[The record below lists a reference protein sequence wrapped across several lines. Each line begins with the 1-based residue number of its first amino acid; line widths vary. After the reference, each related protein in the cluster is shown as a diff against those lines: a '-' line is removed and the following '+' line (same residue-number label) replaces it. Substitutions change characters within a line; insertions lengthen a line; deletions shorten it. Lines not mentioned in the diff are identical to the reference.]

1 MINMSLIV
9 DGTEIPTTG
18 TINFNGINLEKII
31 FDGVIVWSK
40 EAIMSRKRFLC
51 GNWKMNKTWDESITL
66 AQQILAAGVNTTN
79 PETVLA
85 PATCNLKAVANTV
98 GTTLGVCSQFVSNA
112 ASGAYTGQ
120 VSAAMLANVG
130 CKYAIINHSE
140 TTYFGMTPEVENGQA
155 SFYNNFNV
163 ISGQLGQCFA
173 NNLTPILCCGE
184 SLTIREKGAYKSWVE
199 YQLRMSLN
207 GIGSDQVKT
216 MIISYEPIWAI
227 GTGKIATPEQV
238 EIMCAHIRSIIQEKY
253 GPDVA
258 EQIRII
264 YGGSMKADNAP
275 DLLSQPNID
284 GGLVGGASLNA
295 TNFAALW
302 NAFKNN

>member
-1 MINMSLIV
+1 MSLIV

-40 EAIMSRKRFLC
+40 EAIMARKPFLC

-85 PATCNLKAVANTV
+85 PATCNLKAVADTV
-98 GTTLGVCSQFVSNA
+98 GTTLGVCSQFVSNM

-130 CKYAIINHSE
+130 CKYAIINNPE
-140 TTYFGMTPEVENGQA
+140 TMYFGMTPEAVIGDGQA

-163 ISGQLGQCFA
+163 IPAQLGQCFS

-184 SLTIREKGAYKSWVE
+184 NLPIREKNASKSWVE

-207 GIGSDQVKT
+207 GIGADQVKT
-216 MIISYEPIWAI
+216 MIISYVPIWAI
-227 GTGKIATPEQV
+227 GTGKTATPEQA
-238 EIMCAHIRSIIQEKY
+238 EIMCAHIRSIIASMY
-253 GPDVA
+253 GNTIA

-264 YGGSMKADNAP
+264 WGGSMKANSAP
-275 DLLSQPNID
+275 ELLSKPNID
-284 GGLVGGASLNA
+284 GGLVSGVSLNA
-295 TNFAALW
+295 ANFAALW
-302 NAFKNN
+302 NAFNNN

>member
-1 MINMSLIV
+1 MSLIV
-9 DGTEIPTTG
+9 NGTEIPTTG

-85 PATCNLKAVANTV
+85 PATCNLKAVADTV
-98 GTTLGVCSQFVSNA
+98 GTTLGVCSQFVSNRP
-112 ASGAYTGQ
+112 SGAFTGQ

-140 TTYFGMTPEVENGQA
+140 TMYFGMTPEAVAEDKQA
-155 SFYNNFNV
+155 SFYNNFDV
-163 ISGQLGQCFA
+163 ISGQLGQCFN

-199 YQLRMSLN
+199 YQLRMSLV
-207 GIGSDQVKT
+207 GQPADSVKT

-227 GTGKIATPEQV
+227 GTGKTATPEQV
-238 EIMCAHIRSIIQEKY
+238 ETMCEHIRNIIASMYTNTTAEK
-253 GPDVA
+253 V
-258 EQIRII
+258 RII
-264 YGGSMKADNAP
+264 YGGAMKASNAP
-275 DLLSQPNID
+275 ELLAKPNID

-302 NAFKNN
+302 NAFNN

>member
-1 MINMSLIV
+1 MSLIV
-9 DGTEIPTTG
+9 NGTEIPTTG
-18 TINFNGINLEKII
+18 TINFNGINLEKVI

-85 PATCNLKAVANTV
+85 PATCNLKAVADTV
-98 GTTLGVCSQFVSNA
+98 GTTLGVCSQFVSNRPG
-112 ASGAYTGQ
+112 GAFTGQ

-140 TTYFGMTPEVENGQA
+140 TTYFGMTPEAVTEDTQA

-163 ISGQLGQCFA
+163 ISGQLGQCF
-173 NNLTPILCCGE
+173 NNNITPILCCGE
-184 SLTIREKGAYKSWVE
+184 SLNIREKEAYQSWVE
-199 YQLRMSLN
+199 YQLRMSL
-207 GIGSDQVKT
+207 IGQPADSVKK

-227 GTGKIATPEQV
+227 GTGKTATPEQV
-238 EIMCAHIRSIIQEKY
+238 EIMCEYIRNIIASMY
-253 GPDVA
+253 TNTTA

-264 YGGSMKADNAP
+264 YGGAMKASNAQE
-275 DLLSQPNID
+275 LLSQPNID

-295 TNFAALW
+295 SNFAALW
-302 NAFKNN
+302 NIFNNN

>member
-1 MINMSLIV
+1 MSLIV
-9 DGTEIPTTG
+9 NGTEIPTSG

-140 TTYFGMTPEVENGQA
+140 TTYFGMTPEAVTGNEQA
-155 SFYNNFNV
+155 SFYNNFDV
-163 ISGQLGQCFA
+163 ISGQLGQCLV
-173 NNLTPILCCGE
+173 NNITPILCCGE
-184 SLTIREKGAYKSWVE
+184 NLTIREKEAYKSWVR
-199 YQLRMSLN
+199 YQLEMSLN
-207 GIGSDQVKT
+207 GVGVDDMKKIV
-216 MIISYEPIWAI
+216 IAYEPIWAI
-227 GTGKIATPEQV
+227 GTGKTATPDEV
-238 EIMCAHIRSIIQEKY
+238 EAMCGYIRSVIEERY
-253 GPDVA
+253 GYSVA
-258 EQIRII
+258 DEVRII
-264 YGGSMKADNAP
+264 YGGSMKANNAP
-275 DLLSQPNID
+275 ELLSKPNID
-284 GGLVGGASLNA
+284 GGLVGGPALSA
-295 TNFAALW
+295 ANFAALW
-302 NAFKNN
+302 NAFNNN

>member
-1 MINMSLIV
+1 MSLIV

-18 TINFNGINLEKII
+18 TIIFNEISLDKVI

-51 GNWKMNKTWDESITL
+51 GNWKMNKTWDESIAL

-85 PATCNLKAVANTV
+85 PATCNLKAVADTV
-98 GTTLGVCSQFVSNA
+98 GTTLGVCSQFVSNMDR
-112 ASGAYTGQ
+112 GAFTGQ

-140 TTYFGMTPEVENGQA
+140 TTYFGMTPEAVTEDTQA

-163 ISGQLGQCFA
+163 ISGQLGQCFN

-184 SLTIREKGAYKSWVE
+184 SLTIREKEAYKSWVE

-227 GTGKIATPEQV
+227 GTGKTATPEQV
-238 EIMCAHIRSIIQEKY
+238 EIMCAHIRNIIASMY
-253 GPDVA
+253 NNTIA
-258 EQIRII
+258 EQVRII
-264 YGGSMKADNAP
+264 YGGSMKANNAP
-275 DLLSQPNID
+275 DLLRQPNID

-295 TNFAALW
+295 ASFAALW

>member
-1 MINMSLIV
+1 MSLIV

-85 PATCNLKAVANTV
+85 PATCNLKAVADTV
-98 GTTLGVCSQFVSNA
+98 GTTLGVCSQFVSNMDR
-112 ASGAYTGQ
+112 GAFTGQ

-140 TTYFGMTPEVENGQA
+140 TTYFGMTPEAVAEDGQA

-184 SLTIREKGAYKSWVE
+184 SLNIREKEAYKSWVE

-207 GIGSDQVKT
+207 GIGADQVKT

-227 GTGKIATPEQV
+227 GTGKTATPEQV
-238 EIMCAHIRSIIQEKY
+238 EIMCAHIRNIIASMY
-253 GPDVA
+253 DNTTA

-264 YGGSMKADNAP
+264 YGGSMKASNAS
-275 DLLSQPNID
+275 DLLSQPDID
-284 GGLVGGASLNA
+284 GGLVGGVSLNA

>member
-1 MINMSLIV
+1 MSLIV
-9 DGTEIPTTG
+9 DGTEIPATG

-51 GNWKMNKTWDESITL
+51 GNWKMNKTWDESIAL
-66 AQQILAAGVNTTN
+66 AQEILAAGVNTTN

-140 TTYFGMTPEVENGQA
+140 TTYFGMTPEAVTENGQA

-163 ISGQLGQCFA
+163 ISGQLQQCFG

-184 SLTIREKGAYKSWVE
+184 SLNIREKEAHKSWVE

-207 GIGSDQVKT
+207 GIGADQVKT

-227 GTGKIATPEQV
+227 GTGKTATPEQV

-253 GPDVA
+253 GPEVA

-264 YGGSMKADNAP
+264 YGGSMKANSAP
-275 DLLSQPNID
+275 DLLRQPNID
-284 GGLVGGASLNA
+284 GGLVGGPSLNA
-295 TNFAALW
+295 ANFAALW
-302 NAFKNN
+302 NAFNNN

>member
-1 MINMSLIV
+1 MSLIV

-66 AQQILAAGVNTTN
+66 AQQILAQGVNTTN

-112 ASGAYTGQ
+112 SSGAYTGQ

-140 TTYFGMTPEVENGQA
+140 TTYFGMTPEAVTENGEA

-163 ISGQLGQCFA
+163 ISGQLEQCFA

-184 SLTIREKGAYKSWVE
+184 SLTIRENGAYKSWVE
-199 YQLRMSLN
+199 YQLRMSLVN
-207 GIGSDQVKT
+207 KSSEQVAKT
-216 MIISYEPIWAI
+216 IISYEPIWAI
-227 GTGKIATPEQV
+227 GTGKTATPAQV
-238 EIMCAHIRSIIQEKY
+238 EIMCEHIRNIIASMY
-253 GPDVA
+253 DNATA

-264 YGGSMKADNAP
+264 YGGSMKASNAS
-275 DLLSQPNID
+275 DLLSQPDID
-284 GGLVGGASLNA
+284 GGLVGGVSLNA
-295 TNFAALW
+295 ANFAALW
-302 NAFKNN
+302 NVFNNN

>member
-1 MINMSLIV
+1 MSLIV
-9 DGTEIPTTG
+9 DGTEIPATG

-140 TTYFGMTPEVENGQA
+140 TTYFGMTPEAVAEDAQA

-163 ISGQLGQCFA
+163 ISGQLEQCFA

-184 SLTIREKGAYKSWVE
+184 SLTIREKNAYKSWVE
-199 YQLRMSLN
+199 YQLRMSLVN
-207 GIGSDQVKT
+207 KSIEQVAKT
-216 MIISYEPIWAI
+216 IISYEPSWAI
-227 GTGKIATPEQV
+227 GMGKTATPEQV
-238 EIMCAHIRSIIQEKY
+238 EIMCAHIRNIIASMY
-253 GPDVA
+253 DNTTA

-264 YGGSMKADNAP
+264 YGGSMKASNAP
-275 DLLSQPNID
+275 DLLSQPDID

-295 TNFAALW
+295 ANFAALW
-302 NAFKNN
+302 NAFNNN

>member
-1 MINMSLIV
+1 MSLIV
-9 DGTEIPTTG
+9 NGTEIPTTG
-18 TINFNGINLEKII
+18 TINFNGINLEKVI

-85 PATCNLKAVANTV
+85 PATCNLKAVADTV
-98 GTTLGVCSQFVSNA
+98 GTTLGVCSQFVSNRPG
-112 ASGAYTGQ
+112 GAFTGQ

-130 CKYAIINHSE
+130 CKYAIINHLE
-140 TTYFGMTPEVENGQA
+140 TTYFGMTPEAVTEDTQA

-163 ISGQLGQCFA
+163 ISGQLGQCF
-173 NNLTPILCCGE
+173 NNNITPILCCGE
-184 SLTIREKGAYKSWVE
+184 SLNIREKEAYKSWVE
-199 YQLRMSLN
+199 YQLRMSL
-207 GIGSDQVKT
+207 IGQPADSVKK

-227 GTGKIATPEQV
+227 GTGKTATPEQV
-238 EIMCAHIRSIIQEKY
+238 EIMCEHIRNIIASMY
-253 GPDVA
+253 TNTTA
-258 EQIRII
+258 EQVRIV
-264 YGGSMKADNAP
+264 YGGSMKANNAP
-275 DLLSQPNID
+275 GLLSKPNID
-284 GGLVGGASLNA
+284 GGLVGGVALNA
-295 TNFAALW
+295 SNFAALW

>member
-1 MINMSLIV
+1 MSLIV
-9 DGTEIPTTG
+9 NGTEIPTTG

-51 GNWKMNKTWDESITL
+51 GNWKMNKTWDESIAL

-85 PATCNLKAVANTV
+85 PTTCNLKAVADTV
-98 GTTLGVCSQFVSNA
+98 GTTLGVCSQFVSNMDK
-112 ASGAYTGQ
+112 GAFTGQ

-140 TTYFGMTPEVENGQA
+140 TTYFGLTPEAVTENEQA

-163 ISGQLGQCFA
+163 ISGQLGQCLA
-173 NNLTPILCCGE
+173 NNITPILCCGE
-184 SLTIREKGAYKSWVE
+184 TLTIREKKAYKSWVE

-207 GIGSDQVKT
+207 GIGTDDMKKIV
-216 MIISYEPIWAI
+216 IAYEPIWSI
-227 GTGKIATPEQV
+227 GTGKTATPEQA
-238 EIMCAHIRSIIQEKY
+238 EEMCSYIRSIIEEKY
-253 GPDVA
+253 GYGIADQV
-258 EQIRII
+258 RII
-264 YGGSMKADNAP
+264 YGGSMKASNAP
-275 DLLSQPNID
+275 DLLRQPNID
-284 GGLVGGASLNA
+284 GGLVGGVSLSA
-295 TNFAALW
+295 ANFAALW
-302 NAFKNN
+302 NAFNNN